1 MLSGEIVQ
9 NSSGDPKF
17 LLGAFQVLT
26 GGSGTVAFVV
36 LVDGTGD
43 DLIVGN
49 PEAQVEI
56 GPSALPQILQ
66 LGGYTEQFHEFLV
79 VEETAAVDDI
89 LGAFFVCPILL
100 RTSGE
105 ILRGDPA
112 ADILGS
118 DVFFG

>member
-9 NSSGDPKF
+9 NSSGDPQL

-26 GGSGTVAFVV
+26 GGPGSVALVV
-36 LVDGTGD
+36 LIDGTGD

-56 GPSALPQILQ
+56 RSPALPLILQ
-66 LGGYTEQFHEFLV
+66 LGGYAEQLHEFLV
-79 VEETAAVDDI
+79 VEETAAIDDVHRR
-89 LGAFFVCPILL
+89 LSAGTVFLCA
-100 RTSGE
+100 SGE
-105 ILRGDPA
+105 SVCADPA

-118 DVFFG
+118 DVFFS